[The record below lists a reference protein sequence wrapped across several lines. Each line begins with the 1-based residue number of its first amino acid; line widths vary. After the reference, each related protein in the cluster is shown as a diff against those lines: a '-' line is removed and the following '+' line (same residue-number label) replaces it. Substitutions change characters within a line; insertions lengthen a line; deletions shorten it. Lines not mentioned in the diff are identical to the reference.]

1 MKKKFIMEIY
11 RWVVRN
17 FPVIRKWTRWI
28 RPLACPGEIR
38 VPLFLERVFP
48 LKCLLPF
55 IFKVRFG
62 EAKKSNF
69 NFQMRRKGLPVFS
82 MLVSSALK
90 PCYVILVF
98 VTLILT
104 MVEMVKGHEDHLRPY
119 NKDIWKL
126 RHSQHQH
133 ER

>member
-1 MKKKFIMEIY
+1 MSRGNLSSNSFRMS
-11 RWVVRN
+11 
-17 FPVIRKWTRWI
+17 FPNPIKM
-28 RPLACPGEIR
+28 PFFLYFQGEIWR
-38 VPLFLERVFP
+38 
-48 LKCLLPF
+48 K
-55 IFKVRFG
+55 
-62 EAKKSNF
+62 AQKKSNF
-69 NFQMRRKGLPVFS
+69 NFQMRRKGLVPVFS
-82 MLVSSALK
+82 MLVTSALK

-104 MVEMVKGHEDHLRPY
+104 MVEMVKGHEDHLRTPY